1 MDVREALYTTRIM
14 RRMLPDPIPLESQC
28 RILDAAIRAPNGGN
42 TQRWHFLV
50 VDDAELKAKL
60 VGIYRSCQEREYAD
74 KAQWRTDASTREDA
88 AARAETLR
96 RIKKSGQ
103 YFVEHFTEIPMLLF
117 VFSIDDHGGANIY
130 PAIWSAMLAARAEGI
145 GSVLTTML
153 RYEQDAVLNLLN
165 VPAGQGWH
173 MNAMLAFGY
182 PKGRW
187 GVAANRRPVHEVAS
201 RNRWDGP
208 FGAEVP
214 EPLWAPST
222 AAELNGSGAADV

>member
-1 MDVREALYTTRIM
+1 MDVHEALYTTRIM
-14 RRMLPDPIPLESQC
+14 RRMKADPIPMESQC

-50 VDDAELKAKL
+50 VDDPGLKAKI
-60 VGIYRSCQEREYAD
+60 VEIYEACRVREYSDRALWHTEAT
-74 KAQWRTDASTREDA
+74 AQEEA

-96 RIKKSGQ
+96 RIKKSGD
-103 YFVEHFTEIPMLLF
+103 YFVEHFTQIPMLLF

-145 GSVLTTML
+145 GSALTTML
-153 RYEQDAVLNLLN
+153 RYEEDAVLELLG
-165 VPAGQGWH
+165 VPRDAGWR
-173 MNAMLAFGY
+173 MTAMLAFGY
-182 PKGRW
+182 PLGRW

-201 RNRWDGP
+201 RNGWGNP

-214 EPLWAPST
+214 EPLWPSDGRDIIRRQ
-222 AAELNGSGAADV
+222 E